1 MNTRILIADKHPRAA
16 DRFRALFADI
26 LTFDDGPSE
35 GPPPLLRVF
44 PDIPALVSAFRNDY
58 DDGRKTPLCILNL
71 PVEGADEPAVV
82 ETLHDIDPDTELLL
96 ISKTAEAD
104 TTPLGS
110 PPSRVHRI
118 RRPADSTQLR
128 TLVLELLRNWNERHQ
143 LQDKIQHLQI
153 ALEGAGIG
161 LWDRNVQTGVQTLSP
176 QGAQMLGY
184 PPDELDPRL
193 EAWEALIH
201 PEDLDLTRKRMEAH
215 FAWETP
221 YYEAEYRVRTRSGDW
236 KWILARG
243 QVMEWDADGQV
254 LRVAGTYM
262 DISDRKEFEQELR
275 RQRALLYS
283 LIDSIPDL
291 IFYKDV
297 EGAYIG
303 CNPAFGAF
311 TGVHWRE
318 IQGKTDYDLFPQEL
332 ADFFREQ
339 DRLMLASEGPRS
351 NEERVGYPDGRQVLL
366 DTLKT
371 PFHGPDGEILGI
383 VGVSRDITDRKS
395 MEEELQKAKEM
406 AEAANQ
412 AKSEFLASMSHEIR
426 TPMSGI
432 IGMVDLLQQSR
443 LTRDQRGYLDII
455 QKSADSLLAI
465 INDIL
470 DISKIEAGKVELETI
485 DFDLRTTL
493 EDMSDLMAVK
503 AEEKGILFTCLID
516 HSVPSLLRGDP
527 GRLRQ
532 ILINLIGNAV
542 KFTEQGEVLLHV
554 QLVKQSAHHAVL
566 ELSIRDTGIGIPSDK
581 LDRIFNKFTQ
591 LDMSTTRQ
599 YGGTG
604 LGLAIA
610 RQLTE
615 MMEGRMKVE
624 SREGEGATFRF
635 SVVLEKQP
643 ETEQREPA
651 LFEDLVKQR
660 ILFVDD
666 NSTNRLVLREQL
678 LILGC
683 RFEEAS
689 SGAMALELLRS
700 AAAAGAPFDIAILD
714 QELPKMDGVTLG
726 KQIKADPDLRDI
738 RLIMMTSIGNRGDVS
753 RMEAIGFAAY
763 LVKPVRQSRLLE
775 CLRAVGAADP
785 EAPRSTPGIIT
796 RHTLSENRKRHGRI
810 LLVEDNE
817 TIQLV
822 SMEMLKQ
829 WGYQADLAE
838 NGAEAVRAL
847 ASRPYHLVLMDVE
860 MPVMDGYE
868 ATRRIR
874 AEDSDVLDRNIPI
887 IAMTAHAMKRDLDLC
902 LTVGMND
909 YMTKPIRYNELAVIL
924 EKFLSR
930 NPELS
935 ESPPTGNIVF
945 DETDVTERLDGN
957 RKLIRMLLA
966 EFVKNTP
973 GRIDA
978 LRRAFRE
985 REAEQT
991 RILGHT
997 LKGSSATAGAPGME
1011 ALASQIESAGK
1022 SKAFHTLSPLIEKLA
1037 TEFVKLKRI
1046 LSEGGYIQES
1056 EASGRSPV
1064 DISAALQ
1071 NVEGNRRLLKECL
1084 NDFSRNC
1091 LGMLADIRASIE
1103 ADDPIHLKK
1112 AVHRLKGT
1120 LVYLAA
1126 GPAEDIASRL
1136 EAQAAAKDLVGARQ
1150 TASELVRACET
1161 LRSFAAAFS
1170 E

>member
-16 DRFRALFADI
+16 DRFQALFSDI
-26 LTFDDGPSE
+26 LMPDPGPGE
-35 GPPPLLRVF
+35 EPPPLLRVF
-44 PDIPALVSAFRNDY
+44 SDITALVRAFRNDC

-71 PVEGADEPAVV
+71 PIEGADAPAVV
-82 ETLHDIDPDTELLL
+82 EALHDIDPDTELLL
-96 ISKTAEAD
+96 ISETAEAD
-104 TTPLGS
+104 TAPLDA

-118 RRPADSTQLR
+118 GRPADATQLR

-275 RQRALLYS
+275 HQRALLYS

-318 IQGKTDYDLFPQEL
+318 IQGKTDYDLFPREL

-351 NEERVGYPDGRQVLL
+351 NEEWVGYPDGRQVLL

-383 VGVSRDITDRKS
+383 VGVSRDITERKN

-443 LTRDQRGYLDII
+443 LNRDQRGYLEII

-470 DISKIEAGKVELETI
+470 DISKIEAGKVELETL

-532 ILINLIGNAV
+532 ILINLIGNAI

-554 QLVKQSAHHAVL
+554 QPERQSAHRAVIDF
-566 ELSIRDTGIGIPSDK
+566 SIRDTGIGIPSDK
-581 LDRIFNKFTQ
+581 LDRIFKKFTQ

-615 MMEGRMKVE
+615 MMGGRMKVE
-624 SREGEGATFRF
+624 SREGEGTTFRF

-643 ETEQREPA
+643 EAEAREPA
-651 LFEDLVKQR
+651 VFEDLRKQR

-678 LILGC
+678 LTLGC

-700 AAAAGAPFDIAILD
+700 AAEAGVPFDIAILD

-726 KQIKADPDLRDI
+726 KQIKADPNLRDI

-785 EAPRSTPGIIT
+785 EARPTPGIIT

-847 ASRPYHLVLMDVE
+847 TSRPYHLVLMDVE

-874 AEDSDVLDRNIPI
+874 AEDSAVLDRNIPI

-924 EKFLSR
+924 EKYLSR

-935 ESPPTGNIVF
+935 GSPPTGKIVF

-966 EFVKNTP
+966 EFIKNTP

-985 REAEQT
+985 RDADQI

-997 LKGSSATAGAPGME
+997 LKGSSATAGAPGMQ

-1022 SKAFHTLSPLIEKLA
+1022 SKAFHTVSPLIEKMA
-1037 TEFVKLKRI
+1037 AEFVKLKRT
-1046 LSEGGYIQES
+1046 LSEAGLIQES
-1056 EASGRSPV
+1056 EASGRIPV
-1064 DISAALQ
+1064 DMAAALQ
-1071 NVEGNRRLLKECL
+1071 NMEGNRRLLKECL
-1084 NDFSRNC
+1084 TDFSRNC

-1126 GPAEDIASRL
+1126 GPAGDIASRL
-1136 EAQAAAKDLVGARQ
+1136 EAQAAAGDLVGARQ

-1161 LRSFAAAFS
+1161 LRSFAATFS

>member
-1 MNTRILIADKHPRAA
+1 MNTRILIVDKHPRAA
-16 DRFRALFADI
+16 DRFQAIFSDI
-26 LTFDDGPSE
+26 LISEAGPGEES
-35 GPPPLLRVF
+35 PPLLRVF

-58 DDGRKTPLCILNL
+58 DDGRKTPLCILN
-71 PVEGADEPAVV
+71 PPIEGAEDPAVV
-82 ETLHDIDPDTELLL
+82 EALHDIDPDTELLL
-96 ISKTAEAD
+96 ISD
-104 TTPLGS
+104 TPETDSAPLDA

-118 RRPADSTQLR
+118 GRPADSTQLR
-128 TLVLELLRNWNERHQ
+128 TLVIELLRNWNERHQ

-184 PPDELDPRL
+184 PPDELEPRL

-275 RQRALLYS
+275 HQRALLYS

-318 IQGKTDYDLFPQEL
+318 IQGKTDHDLFPRNL

-351 NEERVGYPDGRQVLL
+351 NEEWVGYPDGRQVLL

-383 VGVSRDITDRKS
+383 VGVSRDITERKS

-443 LTRDQRGYLDII
+443 LNRDQRGYLDII

-470 DISKIEAGKVELETI
+470 DISKIEAGKVELETL

-532 ILINLIGNAV
+532 ILINLIGNAI

-554 QLVKQSAHHAVL
+554 ELEKQSTYRAVL
-566 ELSIRDTGIGIPSDK
+566 EFSIRDTGIGIPSDK

-615 MMEGRMKVE
+615 MMGGRMKVE

-643 ETEQREPA
+643 EAEQREPVI
-651 LFEDLVKQR
+651 FEDLQTLR

-689 SGAMALELLRS
+689 GGAMALELLRS
-700 AAAAGAPFDIAILD
+700 AAAAGTPFDIAILD
-714 QELPKMDGVTLG
+714 QELPRMDGVTLG
-726 KQIKADPDLRDI
+726 KQIKADPDLRGI

-785 EAPRSTPGIIT
+785 EARPAPGIIT

-847 ASRPYHLVLMDVE
+847 ETRNYHLVLMDVE

-874 AEDSDVLDRNIPI
+874 AEDSTVLDRNLPI

-909 YMTKPIRYNELAVIL
+909 YMTKPIRYNDLAVIL
-924 EKFLSR
+924 EKYLSR

-935 ESPPTGNIVF
+935 ESGPTGKIVF
-945 DETDVTERLDGN
+945 DETDISDRLDGN
-957 RKLIRMLLA
+957 QKLIRMLLA

-985 REAEQT
+985 KEADQI

-997 LKGSSATAGAPGME
+997 LKGSSATAGAPGMQ

-1022 SKAFHTLSPLIEKLA
+1022 SKAFHALSPLIEKLA
-1037 TEFVKLKRI
+1037 AEFVKLKRI
-1046 LSEGGYIQES
+1046 LSEAGLIQDPGAS
-1056 EASGRSPV
+1056 ERTPV

-1071 NVEGNRRLLKECL
+1071 NMEGNRRLLKECL

-1103 ADDPIHLKK
+1103 ADDPIHLRK
-1112 AVHRLKGT
+1112 AVHRLKGA

-1126 GPAEDIASRL
+1126 EPAGDIASRL
-1136 EAQAAAKDLVGARQ
+1136 EAQASARDLVGARQ

-1161 LRSFAAAFS
+1161 LRSFAATFS